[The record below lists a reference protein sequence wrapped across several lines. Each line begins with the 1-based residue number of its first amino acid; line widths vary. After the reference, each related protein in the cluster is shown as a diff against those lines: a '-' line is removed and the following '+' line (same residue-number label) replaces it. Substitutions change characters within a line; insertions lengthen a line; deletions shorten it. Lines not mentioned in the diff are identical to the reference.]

1 MSMSV
6 DLHHTDSGPAAAPP
20 VVLAGSLGSTLAMW
34 EPQARA
40 LSTVFRVIR
49 VDLRGHGASPVP
61 EGPYSMADLGGDVLR
76 LLDRLGIGRAHFAG
90 LSIGGMIGQWL
101 AVHAPERV
109 DRLALLATSPYMGPA
124 QNWRDRAALAL
135 REGTGAL
142 ADTVVERWFTPD
154 FAKEHA
160 AEVSVLRDQIAATA
174 PEGYAGCCGAIEHW
188 DVREDLARIQAPTLV
203 VSGADDPSTPPRE
216 HGALIAERV
225 PGARLAVLDD
235 AAHLLSWQQSAKVNT
250 LLTAHFT
257 AGDRASAGM
266 RVRRSVLGDAHVD
279 RAEERKTPFTE
290 PFQDLITRYAW
301 GEIWTRPG
309 LDRRTRSCM
318 VLTALVA
325 HGHWAELAMH
335 VRAAL
340 RNGLTRDEI
349 GEVFLQAAVY
359 CGVPAANK
367 AFAVAQEVFAEQE

>member
-1 MSMSV
+1 MSV
-6 DLHHTDSGPAAAPP
+6 DLHYTDSGPADAPP
-20 VVLAGSLGSTLAMW
+20 VVLAGSLGATLDMW
-34 EPQARA
+34 EPQVEA
-40 LSTVFRVIR
+40 LSALFRVIR
-49 VDLRGHGASPVP
+49 IDHRGHGGSPVP
-61 EGPYSMADLGGDVLR
+61 EGPYSMADLGGDVVR
-76 LLDRLGIGRAHFAG
+76 LLDRLGIERAHFVG
-90 LSIGGMIGQWL
+90 LSIGGMVGQWL
-101 AVHAPERV
+101 ALHAPERV
-109 DRLALLATSPYMGPA
+109 DRLALLATSPHMGPA
-124 QNWRDRAALAL
+124 QNWRDRAELVR
-135 REGTGAL
+135 REGTGAV
-142 ADTVVERWFTPD
+142 AESVVERWFTPD
-154 FAKEHA
+154 FAKGRA
-160 AEVSVLRDQIAATA
+160 AETGALRDQIAATA
-174 PEGYAGCCGAIEHW
+174 AEGYAGCCGAIENW

-203 VSGADDPSTPPRE
+203 VSGADDPAAPPAG

-225 PGARLAVLDD
+225 PGARLAVLDG
-235 AAHLLSWQQSAKVNT
+235 AAHLLSWEQSAKVNT
-250 LLTAHFT
+250 LLTAHLT

-279 RAEERKTPFTE
+279 RAEARKTPFSE

-349 GEVFLQAAVY
+349 GEVFLQAAIY

-367 AFAVAQEVFAEQE
+367 AFAVAQEVFAEQD